1 MHSAGPSSAGTSS
14 NPNPAKVPGGL
25 KIPGRINILGRLKK
39 RAEFLRVAKGR
50 RFFTPAFALQATV
63 RGPDAVIQ
71 SPRFGFTVTKKTGNS
86 VERNRIR
93 RRLREV
99 VRQAQAMDASPGYD
113 YVIVAQR
120 MALARPFADLVTD
133 VERAVAEINAKLGRK
148 ASQTRT

>member
-1 MHSAGPSSAGTSS
+1 MRSAGPSGAGPSII
-14 NPNPAKVPGGL
+14 PYPAKTA
-25 KIPGRINILGRLKK
+25 GRLKK

-50 RFFTPAFALQATV
+50 RFFTPAFALQAAQ
-63 RGPDAVIQ
+63 RLPDMAAEL
-71 SPRFGFTVTKKTGNS
+71 PRFGFTVTKKTGNS

-93 RRLREV
+93 RRLREALKQT
-99 VRQAQAMDASPGYD
+99 RAMDARPGCD

-148 ASQTRT
+148 ASQPRT